1 MVAAVPSAANAEASS
16 PASKK
21 RRTDGESTG
30 LTLLCCLTSNLH
42 NHHHPCSCPH
52 FFLVP
57 SFFYSFSSVHPRR
70 AVPGLPAHRVAA
82 GPLEL
87 PQGAAAGAQELCGRR
102 RGRLQVPGRAPP
114 RGKERGGWGT
124 GQGYA
129 PGCGYWSGAYMLLL
143 HRIFLV
149 CSTSWSSLTDKCS
162 LSLSLSLCVLARLSL
177 SLSLGWFCRGL
188 STCFQLARV
197 RRSVAGSARLQG
209 RQLLPR

>member
-1 MVAAVPSAANAEASS
+1 MVVAAVPSAANAEASN

-114 RGKERGGWGT
+114 RGKEGGG
-124 GQGYA
+124 GGEQGRVMLQA
-129 PGCGYWSGAYMLLL
+129 VVIGLERTCFCFIAY
-143 HRIFLV
+143 
-149 CSTSWSSLTDKCS
+149 SWSVPLPGLLSLTSALS
-162 LSLSLSLCVLARLSL
+162 LSLSLSVLARLSL
-177 SLSLGWFCRGL
+177 SLSLLGGF
-188 STCFQLARV
+188 A
-197 RRSVAGSARLQG
+197 AGYQRAFN
-209 RQLLPR
+209 